1 MKNLTFDGLI
11 EIINLKKFFGKTEV
25 LKNINLSIEAGKVTA
40 IVGPNGSGKTTLIK
54 SVLGLVK
61 PSSGMIE
68 VDGENINNNFTY
80 RNKIGYMPQIAR
92 YPENL
97 TANELLSLVKQL
109 RNTSDLNAG
118 DLIKSFKLF
127 DELEKP
133 FKNLSGGTKQKVSA
147 TIAFA
152 FNPKIYFLDE
162 PTAGLDPVS
171 SSFFK
176 DLVLKEKQN
185 KKTIVLTSH
194 IMSEVQELADEIVFL
209 LEGEIRFKGTIDS
222 LLQNQKETKLERAIA
237 ELMNE
242 AKP

>member
-1 MKNLTFDGLI
+1 MKNLTPDGLI
-11 EIINLKKFFGKTEV
+11 EIINLKKIFGKTEV

-109 RNTSDLNAG
+109 RNTSDLNTG
-118 DLIKSFKLF
+118 DLIKSFKLS

-242 AKP
+242 AMP

>member
-109 RNTSDLNAG
+109 RNSSDLNAG
-118 DLIKSFKLF
+118 DLIKSFKLS

-242 AKP
+242 AMP

>member
-1 MKNLTFDGLI
+1 MIEIKNLR
-11 EIINLKKFFGKTEV
+11 KKFLKTEV
-25 LKNINLSIEAGKVTA
+25 LKNINLSIDAGKVTA

-61 PSSGMIE
+61 PTSGTIE
-68 VDGENINNNFTY
+68 VDGENIQNNFLY

-97 TANELLSLVKQL
+97 TVKELISLVKEL
-109 RNTSDLNAG
+109 RNIPEINSDS
-118 DLIKSFKLF
+118 LINSFKLS

-133 FKNLSGGTKQKVSA
+133 FKTLSGGTKQKVSA
-147 TIAFA
+147 TLAFA

-176 DLVLKEKQN
+176 DIVLEEKNN

-209 LEGEIRFKGTIDS
+209 LEGEIKFKGTIDF
-222 LLQNQKETKLERAIA
+222 LLNSQNETKLERAIA
-237 ELMNE
+237 ELMKGANQ
-242 AKP
+242 

>member
-1 MKNLTFDGLI
+1 MI
-11 EIINLKKFFGKTEV
+11 EIINLNKYFGKSLV
-25 LKNINLSIEAGKVTA
+25 LNDINLSIESGKVTA

-54 SVLGLVK
+54 SVLGLVR
-61 PSSGMIE
+61 PTSGTIV
-68 VDGENINNNFTY
+68 VDGENIHDNFSY
-80 RNKIGYMPQIAR
+80 KNKIGYMPQIAR

-97 TANELLSLVKQL
+97 TAAELLSLVKEL
-109 RNTSDLNAG
+109 RNNFEMNAE
-118 DLIKSFKLF
+118 DLIKSFKLL
-127 DELEKP
+127 DEMQKP

-152 FNPKIYFLDE
+152 FNPKILFLDE

-176 DLVLKEKQN
+176 DLVWKEKHN

-209 LEGEIRFKGTIDS
+209 LEGEIKFKGTIEA
-222 LLQNQKETKLERAIA
+222 LLKNQKETKLERAIA
-237 ELMNE
+237 ELMSGVR
-242 AKP
+242 K

>member
-118 DLIKSFKLF
+118 DLIKSFKLS

>member
-118 DLIKSFKLF
+118 DLIKSFKLS

-242 AKP
+242 AMP

>member
-1 MKNLTFDGLI
+1 MI
-11 EIINLKKFFGKTEV
+11 EIKDLKKVFGKSEV
-25 LKNINLSIEAGKVTA
+25 LKSVNLSIESGKVTA

-54 SVLGLVK
+54 SILGLVK
-61 PSSGMIE
+61 PTSGTIK
-68 VDGENINNNFTY
+68 VDGENTYENFNY

-97 TANELLSLVKQL
+97 TANELLSLVKEL
-109 RNTSDLNAG
+109 RSNVGINSSE
-118 DLIKSFKLF
+118 LIKSFKLT
-127 DELEKP
+127 DEVEKP

-152 FNPKIYFLDE
+152 FDPKIYFFDE

-185 KKTIVLTSH
+185 IKTIVLTSH

-209 LEGEIRFKGTIDS
+209 LEGEIKFKGTIES
-222 LLQNQKETKLERAIA
+222 LLKNQKETKLERAIA
-237 ELMNE
+237 ELMSE
-242 AKP
+242 AVK

>member
-1 MKNLTFDGLI
+1 MKNLTPDGLI

-61 PSSGMIE
+61 PLSGIIE

-109 RNTSDLNAG
+109 RNSSDLNAG
-118 DLIKSFKLF
+118 DLIKSFKLS

-242 AKP
+242 AMP